1 MEDFM
6 RKKNLVLIAALAV
19 WAVLA
24 FGGCKSDGGGDD
36 GPDYSVS
43 KEISFPSF
51 AAGKIIRNQVA
62 GTSGAKIYYEYLTF
76 NDGGTGGSYALY
88 SYVKLNDA
96 TDKGISEWTK
106 LETNP
111 FAAEGESG
119 ALPEKFT
126 YDAASGTLSVSVE
139 GKAIKTFLF
148 DGGTTKYVAA
158 EIAAPAQGA
167 DKGTLFQAWNTADG
181 TYTFKDGGTM
191 EYASGGEAVS
201 GGYENDGGAIRTD
214 GGIPFCWTKRTDGGE
229 QNLYY
234 QAFSTSR
241 DTVSEVGR
249 SAAPADGSVTE
260 FNTGRMMFARPGK

>member
-6 RKKNLVLIAALAV
+6 RKKNLVLPAALAV

-24 FGGCKSDGGGDD
+24 FGGCKSDGGGND
-36 GPDYSVS
+36 GPNYSVS

-51 AAGKIIRNQVA
+51 AAGKIIRNQIA

-76 NDGGTGGSYALY
+76 NDSGTGGRYALY

-96 TDKGISEWTK
+96 TDEGIPVWTK
-106 LETNP
+106 LERNP
-111 FAAEGESG
+111 FAAEGEG
-119 ALPEKFT
+119 DALPEEFT

-148 DGGTTKYVAA
+148 DGGTTKYMAA
-158 EIAAPAQGA
+158 EIAAPVQGS
-167 DKGTLFQAWNTADG
+167 DKGTLFQAWNTTDG
-181 TYTFKDGGTM
+181 AYTFKDGGTM
-191 EYASGGEAVS
+191 EYASGGETVS